1 MEIVRMGFDFK
12 KFQKDLAQQKV
23 YDTWQYVN
31 SLREML
37 TYMDMS
43 CELLDKVYVQRAI
56 KLKEKEQEIM
66 QKAVETGKAS
76 VYESDLHCTDLE
88 IAGLIIDDSLFL
100 QKTTMEFFH
109 YARMSSDIL
118 FQIINAALL
127 GDSSFEVDD
136 RRMIKKVNDAI
147 DGNPNFVVLKSL
159 LDANE
164 EDDTF
169 KYIQAFDNYIK
180 HIKTVLVTVKS
191 SFMIG
196 NNNEFIIQEFINS
209 GTPYPA
215 QDAITIV
222 KKANKYI
229 NDTVEAVLT
238 EVQNQLPNCVDNSQ
252 RIHNISF
259 KFVAKQLEKGIQGDY
274 MSFFIDIENDISEL
288 PTEIKVL
295 PLIIKPN
302 DEIYSFDFRFKKIF
316 IRKKGTDEDGIIG
329 CAEIKNG
336 FDTNE
341 FYRVFTVRSCDI
353 TEYYSYISKFTQE
366 YPKITVNFAAMEGST
381 IIYQD

>member
-1 MEIVRMGFDFK
+1 MGFDFK

-37 TYMDMS
+37 TYMNMS
-43 CELLDKVYVQRAI
+43 CELLDKVYAQRAI

-159 LDANE
+159 LDANK

>member
-1 MEIVRMGFDFK
+1 MGFDFK

-37 TYMDMS
+37 TYMNMS
-43 CELLDKVYVQRAI
+43 CELLDKVYAQRAI

-147 DGNPNFVVLKSL
+147 DGNPNFAVLKSL
-159 LDANE
+159 LDANK

-341 FYRVFTVRSCDI
+341 FYRVFTVRPCDI

>member
-1 MEIVRMGFDFK
+1 MSFDVK
-12 KFQKDLAQQKV
+12 KFQKELAQQKV

-37 TYMDMS
+37 TYMNMS
-43 CELLDKVYVQRAI
+43 CELLDKVYAQRAV

-66 QKAVETGKAS
+66 RKAVETGKAS

-88 IAGLIIDDSLFL
+88 IAGLTIDDGLFL

-109 YARMSSDIL
+109 YARMCSDIL

-127 GDSSFEVDD
+127 GDSSFQVDD
-136 RRMIKKVNDAI
+136 RGIIKNVNDAI
-147 DGNPNFVVLKSL
+147 DGNPNFSTLKSL
-159 LDANE
+159 LNANKN
-164 EDDTF
+164 DDTF

-191 SFMIG
+191 SFMLG

-209 GTPYPA
+209 GITYPA

-222 KKANKYI
+222 EKANKYI
-229 NDTVEAVLT
+229 NDTVEAILT

-274 MSFFIDIENDISEL
+274 MSFFIDVENDISEL

-302 DEIYSFDFRFKKIF
+302 DDIYSFDFKFKKIF

-341 FYRVFTVRSCDI
+341 FYRIFTVRACNI
-353 TEYYSYISKFTQE
+353 TEYYSYISTFTQE
-366 YPKITVNFAAMEGST
+366 YPKISVNFAAMEGST

>member
-1 MEIVRMGFDFK
+1 MGFDWK
-12 KFQKDLAQQKV
+12 KFQKELAQQKV

-31 SLREML
+31 SLGEML
-37 TYMDMS
+37 TYMNMS
-43 CELLDKVYVQRAI
+43 CELLDKVYTQRGI
-56 KLKEKEQEIM
+56 KLEEKEQEILR
-66 QKAVETGKAS
+66 KAEETGKAS
-76 VYESDLHCTDLE
+76 VCESDLYCTDLD
-88 IAGLIIDDSLFL
+88 IAGLTINDGLFL

-109 YARMSSDIL
+109 YARMCSDIL

-127 GDSSFEVDD
+127 GDSSVAVDD
-136 RRMIKKVNDAI
+136 ATIINDVSNKIA
-147 DGNPNFVVLKSL
+147 NYSNFITLKSL
-159 LDANE
+159 LDSNKN
-164 EDDTF
+164 DNLF
-169 KYIQAFDNYIK
+169 KYIRAFDNYIK

-191 SFMIG
+191 SFMFG
-196 NNNEFIIQEFINS
+196 NNNEFLIQEFIKN
-209 GTPYPA
+209 GITYPA

-229 NDTVEAVLT
+229 NDTVETILT

-259 KFVAKQLEKGIQGDY
+259 KSVAKQLKKGIQYDY
-274 MSFFIDIENDISEL
+274 ISFFIDVDNDISEL

-302 DEIYSFDFRFKKIF
+302 DDIYSFDFRFKKIF

-341 FYRVFTVRSCDI
+341 FYRIFTVRSCDI
-353 TEYYSYISKFTQE
+353 TEYYSYISRFTQE
-366 YPKITVNFAAMEGST
+366 YSNITVKFAAMEGSA

>member
-1 MEIVRMGFDFK
+1 MGFDLK
-12 KFQKDLAQQKV
+12 KFQKELAQQKV

-37 TYMDMS
+37 TYMNLS
-43 CELLDKVYVQRAI
+43 CELLDKVYTQRAV
-56 KLKEKEQEIM
+56 KLKEKEQEIIR
-66 QKAVETGKAS
+66 KAVETGKAS

-88 IAGLIIDDSLFL
+88 IAGLTIDDSLFL

-127 GDSSFEVDD
+127 GDNSFQVDD
-136 RRMIKKVNDAI
+136 RGIIKKVNDAI
-147 DGNPNFVVLKSL
+147 DGNPNFSILKSL
-159 LDANE
+159 LDANKN
-164 EDDTF
+164 DDTF

-191 SFMIG
+191 SFIIG

-209 GTPYPA
+209 GVTYPT
-215 QDAITIV
+215 QNAITVV
-222 KKANKYI
+222 KQSNKYI
-229 NDTVEAVLT
+229 NDMVEKILA
-238 EVQNQLPNCVDNSQ
+238 EVENQLLNCVDNSQ
-252 RIHNISF
+252 RIHNIRF
-259 KFVAKQLEKGIQGDY
+259 KFVAKQLDKGIQWDY
-274 MSFFIDIENDISEL
+274 MSFFIDVENDINEL
-288 PTEIKVL
+288 PSEIKVL
-295 PLIIKPN
+295 PLIVKPN
-302 DEIYSFDFRFKKIF
+302 DDIYSFDFRFKKIF
-316 IRKKGTDEDGIIG
+316 IRKKGTEEDGIIG

-341 FYRVFTVRSCDI
+341 FYRIFTVRACNI
-353 TEYYSYISKFTQE
+353 TEYYSYISTFTQE
-366 YPKITVNFAAMEGST
+366 YPKISVNFAAMEGST

>member
-1 MEIVRMGFDFK
+1 MSFDVK
-12 KFQKDLAQQKV
+12 KFQKELAQQKV

-37 TYMDMS
+37 TYMNMS
-43 CELLDKVYVQRAI
+43 CELLDKVYAQRAV

-66 QKAVETGKAS
+66 RKVVETGKAS

-88 IAGLIIDDSLFL
+88 IAGLTIDDGLFL

-109 YARMSSDIL
+109 YARMCSDIL

-127 GDSSFEVDD
+127 GDSSFQVDD
-136 RRMIKKVNDAI
+136 RGIIKNVNDSI
-147 DGNPNFVVLKSL
+147 DGNPNFSTLKSL
-159 LDANE
+159 LDANKN
-164 EDDTF
+164 DDTF

-191 SFMIG
+191 SFMLG

-209 GTPYPA
+209 GITYPA

-222 KKANKYI
+222 EKANKYI
-229 NDTVEAVLT
+229 NETVEAILT

-274 MSFFIDIENDISEL
+274 MSFFIDVENDISEL

-302 DEIYSFDFRFKKIF
+302 DDIYSFDFKFKKIF

-341 FYRVFTVRSCDI
+341 FYRIFTVRACNI
-353 TEYYSYISKFTQE
+353 TEYYSYISTFTQE
-366 YPKITVNFAAMEGST
+366 YPKISVNFAAMEGST

>member
-1 MEIVRMGFDFK
+1 MAFDLK
-12 KFQKDLAQQKV
+12 KLQKELAQQKV

-37 TYMDMS
+37 TYMNMS
-43 CELLDKVYVQRAI
+43 CELLDKVYTQRGI
-56 KLKEKEQEIM
+56 KLEEKEREILR
-66 QKAVETGKAS
+66 KAVETGKAS
-76 VYESDLHCTDLE
+76 VCESDLHCTDLD
-88 IAGLIIDDSLFL
+88 IAGLTIDDGLFL

-109 YARMSSDIL
+109 YARMCSDIL

-127 GDSSFEVDD
+127 GDSSFAVDD
-136 RRMIKKVNDAI
+136 RGMIGKVNTAI
-147 DGNPNFVVLKSL
+147 ENNSNFATLKSL
-159 LDANE
+159 LDSNKN
-164 EDDTF
+164 DDTF

-191 SFMIG
+191 SFMLG

-209 GTPYPA
+209 GITYPA

-229 NDTVEAVLT
+229 NDTVEAILT

-274 MSFFIDIENDISEL
+274 MSFFIDVENDISEL
-288 PTEIKVL
+288 PAEIKVL

-302 DEIYSFDFRFKKIF
+302 DDIYSFDFRFKKIF

-341 FYRVFTVRSCDI
+341 FYRIFTVRSCNI

-366 YPKITVNFAAMEGST
+366 YSNITVNFAAMEGST
-381 IIYQD
+381 IIYQE

>member
-1 MEIVRMGFDFK
+1 MGFDLK
-12 KFQKDLAQQKV
+12 KFQKELAQQKV

-31 SLREML
+31 SLGEML
-37 TYMDMS
+37 TYMNLS
-43 CELLDKVYVQRAI
+43 CELLDKVYAQRGI
-56 KLKEKEQEIM
+56 KLKEKEQEI
-66 QKAVETGKAS
+66 QRKAVATGKAY
-76 VYESDLHCTDLE
+76 VYESDLHCTDLD
-88 IAGLIIDDSLFL
+88 IAGLTIDDGLFL

-109 YARMSSDIL
+109 YARMCSDIL

-127 GDSSFEVDD
+127 GDSSFAVDD
-136 RRMIKKVNDAI
+136 RGIIGKVNTAI
-147 DGNPNFVVLKSL
+147 ENNSNFATLKSL
-159 LDANE
+159 LDSNKN
-164 EDDTF
+164 DDTF
-169 KYIQAFDNYIK
+169 KYILAFDNYIK

-191 SFMIG
+191 SFMLG

-209 GTPYPA
+209 GIAYPV
-215 QDAITIV
+215 QDAITMV

-229 NDTVEAVLT
+229 NDTVEAILT

-259 KFVAKQLEKGIQGDY
+259 KFVAKQLEKGIQNDY
-274 MSFFIDIENDISEL
+274 MSFFIDVEDDISEL

-302 DEIYSFDFRFKKIF
+302 DDIYSFDFRFKKIF

-341 FYRVFTVRSCDI
+341 FYRIFTVHSCNI
-353 TEYYSYISKFTQE
+353 TEYYSYISRFTQE
-366 YPKITVNFAAMEGST
+366 YSNITVNFAAMEGST

>member
-1 MEIVRMGFDFK
+1 MGFDFK

-37 TYMDMS
+37 TYMNMS
-43 CELLDKVYVQRAI
+43 CELLDKVYAQRAI

-147 DGNPNFVVLKSL
+147 DGNPNFAVLKSL
-159 LDANE
+159 LDANK

-238 EVQNQLPNCVDNSQ
+238 EV
-252 RIHNISF
+252 
-259 KFVAKQLEKGIQGDY
+259 
-274 MSFFIDIENDISEL
+274 
-288 PTEIKVL
+288 
-295 PLIIKPN
+295 
-302 DEIYSFDFRFKKIF
+302 
-316 IRKKGTDEDGIIG
+316 
-329 CAEIKNG
+329 
-336 FDTNE
+336 
-341 FYRVFTVRSCDI
+341 
-353 TEYYSYISKFTQE
+353 
-366 YPKITVNFAAMEGST
+366 
-381 IIYQD
+381 

>member
-1 MEIVRMGFDFK
+1 MSFDVK
-12 KFQKDLAQQKV
+12 KFQKELAQQKV

-37 TYMDMS
+37 TYMNMS
-43 CELLDKVYVQRAI
+43 CELLDKVYAQRAV

-66 QKAVETGKAS
+66 RKAVETGKAS

-88 IAGLIIDDSLFL
+88 IAGLTIDDGLFL

-109 YARMSSDIL
+109 YARMCSDIL

-127 GDSSFEVDD
+127 GDSSFQVDD
-136 RRMIKKVNDAI
+136 RGIIKNVNDSI
-147 DGNPNFVVLKSL
+147 DGNPNFSTLKSL
-159 LDANE
+159 LDANKN
-164 EDDTF
+164 DDTF

-191 SFMIG
+191 SFMLG

-209 GTPYPA
+209 GITYPA

-222 KKANKYI
+222 EKANKYI
-229 NDTVEAVLT
+229 NETVEAILT

-274 MSFFIDIENDISEL
+274 MSFFIDVENDISEL

-302 DEIYSFDFRFKKIF
+302 DDIYSFDFKFKKIF

-341 FYRVFTVRSCDI
+341 FYRIFTVRACNI
-353 TEYYSYISKFTQE
+353 TEYYSYISTFTQE
-366 YPKITVNFAAMEGST
+366 YPKISVNFAAMEGST

>member
-1 MEIVRMGFDFK
+1 MGFDFK

-37 TYMDMS
+37 TYMNMS
-43 CELLDKVYVQRAI
+43 CELLDKVYAQRAI

-147 DGNPNFVVLKSL
+147 DGNPNFAVLKSL
-159 LDANE
+159 LDANK

-222 KKANKYI
+222 KRANKYI

-238 EVQNQLPNCVDNSQ
+238 GVQNQLPNCVDNSQ

-366 YPKITVNFAAMEGST
+366 YPKITVNFAAMEEST

>member
-1 MEIVRMGFDFK
+1 M
-12 KFQKDLAQQKV
+12 
-23 YDTWQYVN
+23 
-31 SLREML
+31 
-37 TYMDMS
+37 
-43 CELLDKVYVQRAI
+43 
-56 KLKEKEQEIM
+56 
-66 QKAVETGKAS
+66 
-76 VYESDLHCTDLE
+76 
-88 IAGLIIDDSLFL
+88 
-100 QKTTMEFFH
+100 
-109 YARMSSDIL
+109 
-118 FQIINAALL
+118 
-127 GDSSFEVDD
+127 
-136 RRMIKKVNDAI
+136 
-147 DGNPNFVVLKSL
+147 
-159 LDANE
+159 LDANKN
-164 EDDTF
+164 DDTF

-191 SFMIG
+191 SFMLG

-209 GTPYPA
+209 GITYPA

-229 NDTVEAVLT
+229 NDTVEAILT

-259 KFVAKQLEKGIQGDY
+259 KFVAKQLEKGIQSDY
-274 MSFFIDIENDISEL
+274 MSFFIDVENDISEL
-288 PTEIKVL
+288 PAEIKVL

-302 DEIYSFDFRFKKIF
+302 DDIYSFDFRFKKIF

-341 FYRVFTVRSCDI
+341 FYRIFTVRSCDI

-366 YPKITVNFAAMEGST
+366 YSNITVNFAAMEGST

>member
-1 MEIVRMGFDFK
+1 MAFDLK
-12 KFQKDLAQQKV
+12 KFQKELAQQKV

-37 TYMDMS
+37 TYMNMS
-43 CELLDKVYVQRAI
+43 CELLDKVYAQRGI
-56 KLKEKEQEIM
+56 KLKEKEQEILR
-66 QKAVETGKAS
+66 KAVETGKAS
-76 VYESDLHCTDLE
+76 VYESDLHCTDLD
-88 IAGLIIDDSLFL
+88 IAGLTIDDGLFL

-109 YARMSSDIL
+109 YARMCSDIL

-127 GDSSFEVDD
+127 GDSSFAVDD
-136 RRMIKKVNDAI
+136 RGMIGKVNTAI
-147 DGNPNFVVLKSL
+147 ENNSNFATLKSL
-159 LDANE
+159 LDSNKK
-164 EDDTF
+164 DDTF

-191 SFMIG
+191 SFMLG

-209 GTPYPA
+209 GITYPA

-229 NDTVEAVLT
+229 NDTVEAILT

-274 MSFFIDIENDISEL
+274 MSFFIDVKNDISEL
-288 PTEIKVL
+288 PAEIKVL

-302 DEIYSFDFRFKKIF
+302 DDIYSFDFRFKKIF
-316 IRKKGTDEDGIIG
+316 IRKKGD
-329 CAEIKNG
+329 N
-336 FDTNE
+336 
-341 FYRVFTVRSCDI
+341 
-353 TEYYSYISKFTQE
+353 
-366 YPKITVNFAAMEGST
+366 MST
-381 IIYQD
+381 F

>member
-1 MEIVRMGFDFK
+1 MGFDFK

-37 TYMDMS
+37 TYMNMS
-43 CELLDKVYVQRAI
+43 CELLDKVYAQRAI

-147 DGNPNFVVLKSL
+147 DGNPNFAVLKSL
-159 LDANE
+159 LDANK

-274 MSFFIDIENDISEL
+274 ISFFIDIENDISEL

>member
-1 MEIVRMGFDFK
+1 MGFDFK

-159 LDANE
+159 LDANK

>member
-1 MEIVRMGFDFK
+1 MGFDFK

-37 TYMDMS
+37 TYMNMS
-43 CELLDKVYVQRAI
+43 CELLDKVYAQRAI

-147 DGNPNFVVLKSL
+147 DGNPNFAVLKSL
-159 LDANE
+159 LDANK

-169 KYIQAFDNYIK
+169 RYIQAFDNYIK

-259 KFVAKQLEKGIQGDY
+259 KFVAKQLEKGIRGDY
-274 MSFFIDIENDISEL
+274 MSFFIDIENEISEL

-302 DEIYSFDFRFKKIF
+302 NEIYSFDFRFKKIF

>member
-1 MEIVRMGFDFK
+1 MGFDFK

-37 TYMDMS
+37 TYMNMS
-43 CELLDKVYVQRAI
+43 CELLDKVYAQRAI

-147 DGNPNFVVLKSL
+147 DGNPNFAVLKSL
-159 LDANE
+159 LDANK

>member
-1 MEIVRMGFDFK
+1 
-12 KFQKDLAQQKV
+12 
-23 YDTWQYVN
+23 
-31 SLREML
+31 
-37 TYMDMS
+37 
-43 CELLDKVYVQRAI
+43 
-56 KLKEKEQEIM
+56 
-66 QKAVETGKAS
+66 
-76 VYESDLHCTDLE
+76 
-88 IAGLIIDDSLFL
+88 
-100 QKTTMEFFH
+100 
-109 YARMSSDIL
+109 
-118 FQIINAALL
+118 
-127 GDSSFEVDD
+127 
-136 RRMIKKVNDAI
+136 
-147 DGNPNFVVLKSL
+147 
-159 LDANE
+159 
-164 EDDTF
+164 
-169 KYIQAFDNYIK
+169 
-180 HIKTVLVTVKS
+180 
-191 SFMIG
+191 MIG

-341 FYRVFTVRSCDI
+341 FYRVFTVRPCDI

>member
-1 MEIVRMGFDFK
+1 MGFDLK

-37 TYMDMS
+37 TYMNMS
-43 CELLDKVYVQRAI
+43 CELLDKVYAQRAI

-136 RRMIKKVNDAI
+136 RRMIKKVNDEI
-147 DGNPNFVVLKSL
+147 DGNPNFAALKSL
-159 LDANE
+159 LDANKD
-164 EDDTF
+164 DDTF
-169 KYIQAFDNYIK
+169 KYIHAFDNYIK

-209 GTPYPA
+209 GTPYPV

-259 KFVAKQLEKGIQGDY
+259 KFVAKQLEKGIRGDY

>member
-1 MEIVRMGFDFK
+1 MAFDLK
-12 KFQKDLAQQKV
+12 RFQKELAQQKV

-37 TYMDMS
+37 TYMNMS
-43 CELLDKVYVQRAI
+43 CELLDKVYTQRGI
-56 KLKEKEQEIM
+56 KLEEKEQEILR
-66 QKAVETGKAS
+66 KAVKTGKAS
-76 VYESDLHCTDLE
+76 VCESDLHCTDLD
-88 IAGLIIDDSLFL
+88 IAGLTIDDGLFL

-109 YARMSSDIL
+109 YARMCSDIL

-127 GDSSFEVDD
+127 GDSSFAVDD
-136 RRMIKKVNDAI
+136 RGMIGKVNTAI
-147 DGNPNFVVLKSL
+147 ENNSNFATLKSL
-159 LDANE
+159 LDANKN
-164 EDDTF
+164 DDTF

-191 SFMIG
+191 SFMLG

-209 GTPYPA
+209 GITYPA

-229 NDTVEAVLT
+229 NDTVEAILT

-259 KFVAKQLEKGIQGDY
+259 KFVAKQLEKGIQSDY
-274 MSFFIDIENDISEL
+274 MSFFIDVENDISEL
-288 PTEIKVL
+288 PAEIKVL

-302 DEIYSFDFRFKKIF
+302 DDIYSFDFRFKKIF

-336 FDTNE
+336 FDTN
-341 FYRVFTVRSCDI
+341 
-353 TEYYSYISKFTQE
+353 
-366 YPKITVNFAAMEGST
+366 
-381 IIYQD
+381 